1 MNHHLKGLL
10 LGASLV
16 SFGASLAFGLDDEP
30 SPVSVQ
36 SVQSFSDRTGR
47 PSSSFGD
54 PVPGLTA
61 AQLADFLRGQLQFET
76 AEEPDEGLGPTF
88 NDVSCVACHS
98 VPVTGGSSALLET
111 RYGRSVNG
119 VFDPLAAEGGSLL
132 QLKAIAPAVQE
143 VLPPDANVV
152 AKRRTTA
159 LFGLGLIEAIPDSLI
174 IQNSRRNNPDG
185 VTGRV
190 CIVEDVVSGTQ
201 RVGRFGWKAQQTTI
215 LAFSGDAYLN
225 EMGVTSRLF
234 PQENAPNG
242 NTALLA
248 LFDLVPDPEDKPDP
262 VTGKADID
270 VFADYM
276 RFLGPPP
283 SLPLSRSAQVGKS
296 LFSQIG
302 CAVCHTPT
310 LFTASNSVA
319 ALSLKPVNLYSDLLL
334 HDMGSLGDGIA
345 QGNAR
350 PREMK
355 TAPLWGL
362 RAVPVFLHDGRAA
375 TVDEAIRDHDGEA
388 STARNRYRRLSPA
401 QRQTIVDFLNS
412 I

>member
-1 MNHHLKGLL
+1 
-10 LGASLV
+10 
-16 SFGASLAFGLDDEP
+16 
-30 SPVSVQ
+30 
-36 SVQSFSDRTGR
+36 
-47 PSSSFGD
+47 
-54 PVPGLTA
+54 
-61 AQLADFLRGQLQFET
+61 
-76 AEEPDEGLGPTF
+76 
-88 NDVSCVACHS
+88 
-98 VPVTGGSSALLET
+98 
-111 RYGRSVNG
+111 
-119 VFDPLAAEGGSLL
+119 
-132 QLKAIAPAVQE
+132 
-143 VLPPDANVV
+143 
-152 AKRRTTA
+152 
-159 LFGLGLIEAIPDSLI
+159 
-174 IQNSRRNNPDG
+174 
-185 VTGRV
+185 
-190 CIVEDVVSGTQ
+190 
-201 RVGRFGWKAQQTTI
+201 
-215 LAFSGDAYLN
+215 
-225 EMGVTSRLF
+225 
-234 PQENAPNG
+234 
-242 NTALLA
+242 
-248 LFDLVPDPEDKPDP
+248 
-262 VTGKADID
+262 
-270 VFADYM
+270 M

-310 LFTASNSVA
+310 LFTGSNSVA
-319 ALSLKPVNLYSDLLL
+319 ALSFKPVNLYSDLLL